1 MKLLGFLL
9 FLLGVV
15 LRLFTPIS
23 PGIAWVLIIIGAIIV
38 IGGYLLK
45 SRAS

>member
-9 FLLGVV
+9 FLLGTI
-15 LRLFTPIS
+15 LRWFTSIS
-23 PGIAWVLIIIGAIIV
+23 PAIAWVLIIIGVIIV
-38 IGGYLLK
+38 IGGYILK